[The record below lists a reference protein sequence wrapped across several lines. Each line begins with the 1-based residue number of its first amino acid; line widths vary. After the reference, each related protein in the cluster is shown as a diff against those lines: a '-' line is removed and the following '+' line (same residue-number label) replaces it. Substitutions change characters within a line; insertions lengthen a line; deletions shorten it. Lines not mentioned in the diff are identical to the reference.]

1 MVQPH
6 TVCLV
11 QAVLCLVAWHA
22 QALPASSYSAVNY
35 PCTAPECQ
43 DMQKTALQLLY
54 TATSVRLSAAL
65 LWHLN
70 LSHSQHYKYACRV
83 LHGLTT
89 LAGVPLSHIVNGQAS
104 FAAMLPPGRCPLQ
117 KLV

>member
-1 MVQPH
+1 MVQAYI
-6 TVCLV
+6 VCLV
-11 QAVLCLVAWHA
+11 QAVLCLVAWRA
-22 QALPASSYSAVNY
+22 QALSASSYSAVNF
-35 PCTAPECQ
+35 PCIIPSCQ
-43 DMQKTALQLLY
+43 DTQKTALQRLY
-54 TATSVRLSAAL
+54 TATSVRLSAAV

-70 LSHSQHYKYACRV
+70 PSHSQRYKYTCRV

-104 FAAMLPPGRCPLQ
+104 FAAMLAPRRCPLQ